1 MKKISMKKLASL
13 LVSFAAALSFVAAAP
28 ASATILTTPW
38 QSGNFNLATVD
49 GSAKVNFSGFDSS
62 LGTLVGVTIKF
73 IVNESL
79 SDIIYNFNNYAV
91 TVGNPNG
98 VSATSTIT
106 ATGPLGLTTVN
117 QLTTSPLYAG
127 VVGANTGAGYVPTTV
142 SNTVS
147 GIASPVN
154 TINGNPT
161 TLASYLGASNTVS
174 INVNG
179 VGSQSGSLPPGVFNS
194 YSGNSNGVVYLQ
206 YIYDIPEP
214 ASMALFAVG
223 LLALTQLRRRKS

>member
-1 MKKISMKKLASL
+1 MKKINMKKLASL
-13 LVSFAAALSFVAAAP
+13 LVSCAAALSFVAAAP

-49 GSAKVNFSGFDSS
+49 GSATVNFAGFDSS
-62 LGTLVGVTIKF
+62 LGTLVGVTIKY
-73 IVNESL
+73 IVNETL
-79 SDIIYNFNNYAV
+79 TDTIYNFNSNAV

-106 ATGPLGLTTVN
+106 AKGPLGLTTVT

-127 VVGANTGAGYVPTTV
+127 LVDGNGGSVFSTHAIT
-142 SNTVS
+142 NTVN

-154 TINGNPT
+154 TLNGNPT

-174 INVNG
+174 IAVNG
-179 VGSQSGSLPPGVFNS
+179 VGSQSGSLPPNVLNG
-194 YSGNSNGVVYLQ
+194 YSGSANGVVYLQ
-206 YIYDIPEP
+206 YLYDIPEP